1 MNQEDKENQALR
13 AELEYRQQ
21 PIGLNPQILQN
32 VFKET
37 GLKPD
42 WQVDVVNFWQKLNLP
57 IQRFSSFLWEWRV
70 GMSFATSVLVAVVVL
85 FQVIPLEP
93 EPRVK
98 SSPLIPQELMV
109 SNPQI
114 TVQTL
119 KADLEKL
126 GIVATVKEFNEG
138 WMLEITNL
146 STDNPEALSALLQ
159 DYKLRLPPPGESGLR
174 VRVVKNGN

>member
-1 MNQEDKENQALR
+1 M
-13 AELEYRQQ
+13 
-21 PIGLNPQILQN
+21 
-32 VFKET
+32 
-37 GLKPD
+37 
-42 WQVDVVNFWQKLNLP
+42 
-57 IQRFSSFLWEWRV
+57 
-70 GMSFATSVLVAVVVL
+70 VL

-109 SNPQI
+109 SNPQV

-126 GIVATVKEFNEG
+126 GIVATVKTLDEG
-138 WMLEITNL
+138 WMLEVTNL
-146 STDNPEALSALLQ
+146 STDSPEALSTLLQ
-159 DYKLRLPPPGESGLR
+159 DYKLRLPPPSESGLK